1 MNNQTTPWVSLG
13 PSTAASKKKNPI
25 IIWSAEMSAISLA
38 RDRLSDWADLRSFKQ
53 YMFKCISKQF
63 IRNI

>member
-25 IIWSAEMSAISLA
+25 IIWSAEMSTIFLA
-38 RDRLSDWADLRSFKQ
+38 RDHLTDRADMRSFEQ
-53 YMFKCISKQF
+53 YMFKYI
-63 IRNI
+63 